1 MIILR
6 KNAENNSYICRKVL
20 SAEHETAV
28 GEAPGGHAVD
38 ECKEVADMVRER
50 NVHGKRSQ
58 KGDSFAPVWYT
69 LKRSVVCL
77 DNLYCPFGNIQM
89 VLVGKSH
96 DGARGQVKL
105 IHRFT

>member
-6 KNAENNSYICRKVL
+6 KNAENNSYICRKAL
-20 SAEHETAV
+20 SAEHEAAV
-28 GEAPGGHAVD
+28 GEAPGVHAVY
-38 ECKEVADMVRER
+38 ECEEVADMVRER

-58 KGDSFAPVWYT
+58 KGDSFAPVWYI
-69 LKRSVVCL
+69 LERSVVCL

-89 VLVGKSH
+89 ILVGKCH
-96 DGARGQVKL
+96 DGARGHVKL

>member
-1 MIILR
+1 MRRIIRIFAAKPFQPSMRRLWAR
-6 KNAENNSYICRKVL
+6 PQVDMRL
-20 SAEHETAV
+20 TSA
-28 GEAPGGHAVD
+28 
-38 ECKEVADMVRER
+38 
-50 NVHGKRSQ
+50 KRSRTWPVRGMFMGNGV
-58 KGDSFAPVWYT
+58 KMEDFFAPVRYI
-69 LKRSVVCL
+69 LERSVVCL

>member
-1 MIILR
+1 MIIR
-6 KNAENNSYICRKVL
+6 RIFAENNTYICRKVL
-20 SAEHETAV
+20 SAEHEAAV

-58 KGDSFAPVWYT
+58 KGDSFAPVWYI
-69 LKRSVVCL
+69 LERSVVCL

-96 DGARGQVKL
+96 DSARGQVKL